1 MPEDPSLADQFRA
14 HFVGYGHL
22 YGVLLDV
29 LADDLEANGVTATI
43 CRDHLN
49 AGRADVVHL
58 RLLAGLQ
65 RIVLRGEAPELA
77 ALYARPDEAP
87 NHPAAWRVL
96 APVLEA
102 HAEDLHDAL
111 ELAPQT
117 NEVGRSACLLLG
129 IFEAVRR
136 HRMHR
141 VRLFEPGASAGL
153 NLNVDR
159 YRFTGP
165 DWSWGPQSR
174 LLLDTQ
180 APGVEVES
188 FEIVERRGCD
198 LAPVD
203 ASTSEGGRY
212 LMSFVWPWD
221 HGRRDRLAPALAVA
235 REHPVTVD
243 RARASEWLL
252 ARLSGPAPAGVL
264 TIVWQ
269 SITRQ
274 YWPAAETVA
283 VDRVVED
290 ARGRMP
296 ISQITMEGI
305 PPLHIAGGG
314 GFRPE
319 LHGPDLRVD
328 GDLIARSGFHGP
340 PIFPLTGVS

>member
-1 MPEDPSLADQFRA
+1 MPEDPSLAEQFRA

-29 LADDLEANGVTATI
+29 LADDLDAGGATAAI
-43 CRDHLN
+43 CRDRLD
-49 AGRADVVHL
+49 APVADLLHL

-65 RIVLRGEAPELA
+65 RIVLRGEAPVLA
-77 ALYARPDEAP
+77 RFYDRPDETP
-87 NHPAAWRVL
+87 GPREVWRAL
-96 APVLEA
+96 APVLDA
-102 HAEDLHDAL
+102 HVEELHSAL
-111 ELAPQT
+111 ERAPQT

-136 HRMHR
+136 HRVRR
-141 VRLFEPGASAGL
+141 VRLLEPGASGGL
-153 NLNVDR
+153 NLNVDH

-165 DWSWGPQSR
+165 DWSWGPASP
-174 LLLDTQ
+174 LVIDTL
-180 APGVEVES
+180 AAGIAVED

-203 ASTSEGGRY
+203 ASTDEGARY
-212 LMSFVWPWD
+212 LMSFVWPFD
-221 HGRRDRLAPALAVA
+221 HDRRVRLAPALQIA
-235 REHPVTVD
+235 REHPVTLD
-243 RARASEWLL
+243 RAPAAEWLS
-252 ARLSGPAPAGVL
+252 AHVAGPGPADVL

-274 YWPAAETVA
+274 YWPAAESAA

-305 PPLHIAGGG
+305 PSLDVAGGG
-314 GFRPE
+314 GFRSE

-340 PIFPLTGVS
+340 PIFPLAE